1 MYTAFYKI
9 CGTVI
14 VLNILFIL
22 IPEGKYEKYIR
33 FVAGLIVILTVAGS
47 IFRIDFSPE
56 ILSFDFKG
64 FDVKSEMVN
73 DSLKKQTAEVELERL
88 IFEHTGTSCDVDVE
102 FTEGKF
108 SKITVSNVADAEK
121 TINIIMRNCDINRN
135 NIVLQ

>member
-9 CGTVI
+9 CGTVVI
-14 VLNILFIL
+14 LNILFIL

-47 IFRIDFSPE
+47 IFKIDFSPE

-64 FDVKSEMVN
+64 FDEKSEIVN

-88 IFEHTGTSCDVDVE
+88 IFEQTGTSCDVDVE

-108 SKITVSNVADAEK
+108 SKITVTNVTNAEK

-135 NIVLQ
+135 NVVLQ